1 MLLNLACII
10 VSSAVSVATGELL
23 LISACYYDLLL
34 LLYCTDDEV
43 GDDGLLDDEED
54 GQIEGEAEEDVSF
67 EQESGETGEGG
78 KEGPQKQQKDGGNAS
93 GKTAEATAVK
103 DLTDA
108 EVCWCVCN
116 MLDVLYFTLLMH
128 VFMCVTEEGS
138 SGREVWCCKHGCK
151 ETG

>member
-1 MLLNLACII
+1 M
-10 VSSAVSVATGELL
+10 
-23 LISACYYDLLL
+23 
-34 LLYCTDDEV
+34 YCTDDEV

-93 GKTAEATAVK
+93 GKTAEASAVK

-108 EVCWCVCN
+108 EVCWCVRN
-116 MLDVLYFTLLMH
+116 MLDVLHFA
-128 VFMCVTEEGS
+128 FADACVY
-138 SGREVWCCKHGCK
+138 VCCRGKLFGQRSLVL
-151 ETG
+151 